1 MSPTTPKAPS
11 HRACDQCHKRKVK
24 CTSTL
29 PCSNCSQASL
39 NCTYNAIP
47 QKKGPK
53 GSRAKVISELRE
65 TQRQSK
71 ATGSLFNFN
80 SPPISPTFSKKAEFL
95 PQQTVDSCVE
105 FFFESMY
112 PTLPILER
120 QQLGNLVRDI
130 DHSQEAFCLVSSMC
144 AFVLIQ
150 PGMGMTGDAN
160 EDDPALQARQ
170 HTAEVLLADVIRVR
184 KCYEYIE
191 SPSTDTIVV
200 SFFLFGSFFSLDK
213 HTIAWY
219 FLREATTL
227 AQNVGMMEESAYFTG
242 GVEEMA
248 RRRKLFWLLFVTERA
263 YALQRHKPLSLHAT
277 IELPIADETDRAIA
291 GFLYLIELFRPFD
304 DTFVGLWN
312 KSRNDCSTSLL
323 GQMQKQLKEAL
334 PPNMPVTESQEAD
347 LRTTQQ
353 VSQVDALRRASK
365 VRL

>member
-1 MSPTTPKAPS
+1 MSPTTPKTPS

-29 PCSNCSQASL
+29 PCANCSQASL
-39 NCTYNAIP
+39 NCTYNAVP

-65 TQRQSK
+65 TQRQDK
-71 ATGSLFNFN
+71 AVGNLFSFN
-80 SPPISPTFSKKAEFL
+80 SPPMSPTFSRKSEIL
-95 PQQTVDSCVE
+95 PQPTIDSCVE
-105 FFFESMY
+105 FFFNSMY

-120 QQLGNLVRDI
+120 QQLGKSIREI
-130 DHSQEAFCLVSSMC
+130 DYSQEAYCLVSSMC

-150 PGMGMTGDAN
+150 PGMGMNGRTN
-160 EDDPALQARQ
+160 EDDPAFQGNQ
-170 HTAEVLLADVIRVR
+170 HVAEILVADVIRVR
-184 KCYEYIE
+184 KSYEYIE
-191 SPSTDTIVV
+191 SPGTDAIIV
-200 SFFLFGSFFSLDK
+200 SFFLFGCFFSLDK
-213 HTIAWY
+213 HAVAWY

-227 AQNVGMMEESAYFTG
+227 AQNLGMVEENAYFTG
-242 GVEEMA
+242 EPVENA

-277 IELPIADETDRAIA
+277 IELPSADETDRAIT

-312 KSRNDCSTSLL
+312 KSRNDCSTALL
-323 GQMQKQLKEAL
+323 AQMQKQLQEAL

-353 VSQVDALRRASK
+353 VSWQGAMR
-365 VRL
+365 